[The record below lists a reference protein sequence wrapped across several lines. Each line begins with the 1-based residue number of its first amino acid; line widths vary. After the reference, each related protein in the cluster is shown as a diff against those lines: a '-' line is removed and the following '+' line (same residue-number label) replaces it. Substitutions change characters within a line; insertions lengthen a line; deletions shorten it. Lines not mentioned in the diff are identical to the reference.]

1 MHSLLDTTEK
11 VYWWNREAME
21 KAVADVND
29 GVMGLRR
36 AALEY
41 DVPKSTL
48 SDYSSGKSSF
58 GVSSGPV
65 RYLSTEEESE
75 VVGWIAGCA
84 EIGWAKSVK
93 EIRRVA
99 STIVSNK
106 CGYEVNVSQGWWDKF
121 RKRHPELVLRSSEML
136 AYKRAVA
143 VNKEVIDHYF
153 DLLEDTLKQNN
164 LLETG
169 SNF

>member
-1 MHSLLDTTEK
+1 M
-11 VYWWNREAME
+11 
-21 KAVADVND
+21 
-29 GVMGLRR
+29 
-36 AALEY
+36 
-41 DVPKSTL
+41 
-48 SDYSSGKSSF
+48 
-58 GVSSGPV
+58 
-65 RYLSTEEESE
+65 
-75 VVGWIAGCA
+75 
-84 EIGWAKSVK
+84 
-93 EIRRVA
+93 
-99 STIVSNK
+99 
-106 CGYEVNVSQGWWDKF
+106 NVSQGWWDKF